1 MKIFFHKL
9 FFTIW
14 PATIWS
20 AIIFILLTIPGSGLP
35 EQDIFNIPNLDKVLH
50 AILFFVFTWLWAKS
64 IHKDKPNINFKKQI
78 IFIAVIATLYGIA
91 LEYVQLFVD
100 RDFDVWDMVA
110 DGAGAFACVLF
121 YKKLAPVKTGAA
133 TKTNCL

>member
-1 MKIFFHKL
+1 MKLFFYKL

-20 AIIFILLTIPGSGLP
+20 AIIFILLTTPGSGLP

-64 IHKDKPNINFKKQI
+64 IHKDKPNINIKKQI
-78 IFIAVIATLYGIA
+78 IIIGVIATLYGIA

-110 DGAGAFACVLF
+110 DGAGAFVCVLF
-121 YKKLAPVKTGAA
+121 FKKIGPGKNRGR
-133 TKTNCL
+133 NQN